1 MIYDVILRNGMVYDG
16 SGSDPIAGDV
26 AIQGD
31 QIAAVGNVPDANAK
45 VEIDVEGLAIAPG
58 FINMLSWAVES
69 LIADGRSQSDIR
81 QGVTLEVMGE
91 GTSMG
96 PLSPAMKASGARGIL
111 NNRHIQY
118 DVEWTTLGEYLEF
131 LVRRGVSTNVASFV
145 GTGTLRTH
153 VMGYEDREPTPSEL
167 DTMRRLVLEAMEEGA
182 VGMSAALIYP
192 PAAYANTEEIIAL
205 AEVVA
210 EYEGLYISH
219 LRSEGAFFLEALDEL
234 VQISDKAG
242 VRAEVYHLKA
252 AGPQNWHKIDAA
264 IERIESLRAK
274 GKPITADMY
283 TYNASG
289 TSLDACLPPWAHE
302 GGKAKLIER
311 LKDTTTRDQI
321 KQDMMTPSTTW
332 ENMWLNSPSAE
343 GVLLAMFSNPDLK
356 GYEGKTLREVAEM
369 RGVLPEDTL
378 LDLVAEDGK
387 HIFTIYSHMDEEN
400 VRKQIALPWVS
411 FCSDAESLATEG
423 VFLKSKPHPRAY
435 GSFARVLGRYV
446 RDEGRTTLQ
455 DAIRRLTSFPAQN
468 LNLDRRGLLASNYFA
483 DVVVFDPLLIEDRAT
498 YTEPHQYA
506 TGMKH
511 VFVNGEQVL
520 KDGEHTGLK
529 PGRVVRNKF
538 RNSPRK

>member
-1 MIYDVILRNGMVYDG
+1 MIYDVILRNGVIYDG
-16 SGSDPIAGDV
+16 TGSDAVEGDV
-26 AIQGD
+26 ALQGD
-31 QIAAVGNVPDANAK
+31 QIVAVGSIPDANAK
-45 VEIDVEGLAIAPG
+45 IEIDVEGLAIAPG

-96 PLSPAMKASGARGIL
+96 PLSPAMKVSGARGIL
-111 NNRHIQY
+111 SNRHIQY
-118 DVEWTTLGEYLEF
+118 DIEWTTLGEYLEF

-145 GTGTLRTH
+145 GTGTLRIH
-153 VMGYEDREPTPSEL
+153 AMGYEDREPTPNQL
-167 DTMRRLVLEAMEEGA
+167 DAMRRLVREAMEEGA

-205 AEVVA
+205 AEVIA

-234 VQISDKAG
+234 TEISDKAG

-252 AGPQNWHKIDAA
+252 AGPQNWHKMDAA
-264 IERIESLRAK
+264 IERIESLRAQ

-311 LKDTTTRDQI
+311 LKDTPTRTQI

-356 GYEGKTLREVAEM
+356 MYEGKTLAEVADM
-369 RGVLPEDTL
+369 RGVSPEDTL

-423 VFLKSKPHPRAY
+423 IFLKSKPHPRAY

-468 LNLDRRGLLASNYFA
+468 LNLDRRGLLAPGYYA
-483 DVVVFDPLLIEDRAT
+483 DVVVFNPTTIGDRAT

-506 TGMKH
+506 VGMRH

-520 KDGEHTGLK
+520 KDGEHTGAK
-529 PGRVVRNKF
+529 PGRVVLNKF
-538 RNSPRK
+538 RHSPLK